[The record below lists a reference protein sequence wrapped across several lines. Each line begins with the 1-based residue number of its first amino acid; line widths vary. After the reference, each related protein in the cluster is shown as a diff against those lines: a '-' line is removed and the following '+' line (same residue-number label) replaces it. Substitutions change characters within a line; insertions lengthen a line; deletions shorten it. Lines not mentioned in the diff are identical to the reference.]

1 MSSTVMFSLAEH
13 DTVKYFFAIT
23 LWEIT
28 LLSLFVDFFKNKDI
42 LLHSNI
48 FYKDFAIEEKQN
60 LGEEY
65 GFY

>member
-1 MSSTVMFSLAEH
+1 M
-13 DTVKYFFAIT
+13 
-23 LWEIT
+23 
-28 LLSLFVDFFKNKDI
+28 DI

-60 LGEEY
+60 LGEGY

>member
-23 LWEIT
+23 SWEIT

-48 FYKDFAIEEKQN
+48 FYKDYAIE
-60 LGEEY
+60 
-65 GFY
+65 

>member
-1 MSSTVMFSLAEH
+1 MRN
-13 DTVKYFFAIT
+13 YFVISI
-23 LWEIT
+23 W
-28 LLSLFVDFFKNKDI
+28 FFKNTDI

-48 FYKDFAIEEKQN
+48 FYKDFAVEEKQN